1 MSQAVGPLV
10 ALTVGGD
17 EGFKAAPVS
26 NGGFFDYL
34 QLAGGCDARLGG
46 DGPLVVGK
54 HTLLHTAVQKCSQ

>member
-34 QLAGGCDARLGG
+34 QLAGGSVARLGG
-46 DGPLVVGK
+46 DSVRV
-54 HTLLHTAVQKCSQ
+54 ARQ